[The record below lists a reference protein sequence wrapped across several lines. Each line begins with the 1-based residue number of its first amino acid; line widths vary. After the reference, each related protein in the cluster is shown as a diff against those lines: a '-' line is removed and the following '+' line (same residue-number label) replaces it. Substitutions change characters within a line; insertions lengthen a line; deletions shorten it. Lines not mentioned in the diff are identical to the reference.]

1 MLNKCSVNE
10 GAHEYV
16 MALLPDLNNVC
27 MLFFIDRTDHMLIFV
42 TYVNL
47 IPAWKRCLLI
57 LPLPSLLPP
66 TEALAGLS
74 SSVGPHCL
82 LPGPL
87 DDFCSCHLLSFP
99 PKCHP
104 HKAFINLQIF
114 TLWGRQAQACLE
126 YFLTISKGCKGGALG
141 VWSFGGLGCLV

>member
-10 GAHEYV
+10 GTHEYR
-16 MALLPDLNNVC
+16 MALLLDLDNVC
-27 MLFFIDRTDHMLIFV
+27 VLFFIDRTNHLLIFV

-57 LPLPSLLPP
+57 LPFHLLLPP

-74 SSVGPHCL
+74 SSVGSHCL

-87 DDFCSCHLLSFP
+87 DDFYSCHLPSLP
-99 PKCHP
+99 PKSHP
-104 HKAFINLQIF
+104 RKAFISLQIF